1 MECLETGKICPTN
14 NLKCKQCKLE
24 DCRRVI
30 EMIDYDEKRLKEKKL
45 KQIREQLPREC
56 VKCSFLEAISI
67 DNEKVRCAYLVK
79 DKCLI
84 K

>member
-30 EMIDYDEKRLKEKKL
+30 EMIDYDEKRLYEKKL
-45 KQIREQLPREC
+45 KLIREQLPINCRD
-56 VKCSFLEAISI
+56 CSFLEVINL
-67 DNEKVRCAYLVK
+67 DKQVVRCAYLVK